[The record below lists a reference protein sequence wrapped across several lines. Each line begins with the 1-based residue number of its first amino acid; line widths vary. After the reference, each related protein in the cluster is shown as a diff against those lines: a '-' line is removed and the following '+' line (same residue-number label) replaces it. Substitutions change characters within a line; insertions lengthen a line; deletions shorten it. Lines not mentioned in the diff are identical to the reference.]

1 MVRAEGLLMIFF
13 AIGVPSRFAEWCD
26 ALITR
31 LAESNFGF
39 VERAALNTLEELAVA
54 VLRTRASHLVAC
66 SRQPVVRLQTE
77 IIQGK
82 RPFLI
87 AVGDP
92 RAALRDLSERAGY
105 DAVGATRAV
114 ASSCAAMQTLTR
126 APGAL
131 VVSSSDAADAIGLAA
146 AIAEHFELPGSKSE
160 IATIVS
166 ELREAGVMPDHGEDN
181 AWWNGLGDREQ
192 AIVNGALLPY
202 VSHLV
207 PDAGLEPLV
216 WEPELFYLF
225 EEPAT
230 ASLIPATRP
239 VDITGRAR
247 VLVYGPFINL
257 PPGSWS
263 ATVVLGFSAE
273 AAGMSFMVEVFAG
286 RQLSHTRVEPGAEE
300 IMESNL
306 HFVIDNSIDQPVQIR
321 IFNERAAFDG
331 RLALGYVA
339 MVPQAAIPSQ
349 TRDRLTTALRK

>member
-1 MVRAEGLLMIFF
+1 MIFF
-13 AIGVPSRFAEWCD
+13 AIGMPSRFAEWCD
-26 ALITR
+26 ALIAR
-31 LAESNFGF
+31 LAEFNFGI

-54 VLRTRASHLVAC
+54 VLKTRASHLVAC
-66 SRQPVVRLQTE
+66 CRQPVVRLQTE
-77 IIQGK
+77 IIRGK
-82 RPFLI
+82 QPFLI

-92 RAALRDLSERAGY
+92 RAALHNLSERAGY
-105 DAVGATRAV
+105 DVAGATRAV
-114 ASSCAAMQTLTR
+114 ASSCAAMQTLTS

-131 VVSSSDAADAIGLAA
+131 VVSSSDAGDPIGLAA
-146 AIAEHFELPGSKSE
+146 AIADHFELPVGKSE

-166 ELREAGVMPDHGEDN
+166 ELREAGIAPDHGEDRD
-181 AWWNGLGDREQ
+181 WWNRLGEREQ
-192 AIVNGALLPY
+192 AIASGALLPY

-207 PDAGLEPLV
+207 PDAELEPLV

-225 EEPAT
+225 EEPSA

-263 ATVVLGFSAE
+263 ATIVLGFSAE

-286 RQLSHTRVEPGAEE
+286 RQLSHTRVEPSAEE
-300 IMESNL
+300 IMEANL
-306 HFVIDNSIDQPVQIR
+306 HFLIDNSVDQPLQIR

-331 RLALGYVA
+331 RLALGYVT
-339 MVPQAAIPSQ
+339 MVPQPAIPSQ
-349 TRDRLTTALRK
+349 TRDRLTAVLRK